1 MSLFDMLQGYFSPQG
16 VPNYNGNID
25 LGNRPIVRNS
35 DGSINTT
42 LSMSFGNDEGEVL
55 VPRVS
60 QEGRI
65 MSPDEAIAYYYKT
78 GQHLGKYDN
87 PEMATAMGQ
96 LIHGDQ
102 QRRYV
107 K

>member
-1 MSLFDMLQGYFSPQG
+1 MNLFQTLQNYFSPQG

-25 LGNRPIVRNS
+25 LGNRPIVRNP

-55 VPRVS
+55 IPRVS
-60 QEGRI
+60 QDGRV

-87 PEMATAMGQ
+87 PEIATAMGQ